1 MVVIYFNYCS
11 SSIILL
17 KEDKIGVT
25 CSTQT
30 REVLAGF
37 WFENLKERAHLED
50 FSTVCGITLK
60 PILKI

>member
-25 CSTQT
+25 CSTHT
-30 REVLAGF
+30 REVLARF
-37 WFENLKERAHLED
+37 LLENLKERDHLED
-50 FSTVCGITLK
+50 FSIICRT
-60 PILKI
+60 ILKSVLKI